1 MSHPPDPA
9 STRRI
14 ALIAAELGLLVLG
27 LGVGA
32 SFTRL
37 FIDWGWLARLAIPL
51 IAAWGVGVATRR
63 GGLRVGAATLVHVLV
78 AVPVLSWVF
87 APGTLLVVLPTPT
100 TATFLRDQVDVA
112 FSSFS
117 DLVAPVPAEDGF
129 LVVIAAGLWVIAA
142 FADTAAIRFRA
153 PLQAAIP
160 YVSSFAAV
168 GILARDSGRT
178 AAAVL
183 FALSLAVYAATQ
195 QALAASQRRWVA
207 GRAAL
212 GTRAVFTATLA
223 VGLVA
228 VLGGMA
234 LGPRLPGGTEPVVDL
249 RDIGKG
255 NGPRTVVSPFVG
267 LRSLLGERSDEV
279 MFTVRADHPA
289 YWRLTSLEEF
299 DAEREIWVSRVT
311 FQRTNGDLPAASP
324 GDVPGETL
332 GQEYRIQGLA
342 GLWMPAAFVPR
353 QVASDEAMN
362 FDAQSS
368 SLILR
373 DRTAEPGLSYGIEST
388 LPDPSAALG
397 AGPAPL
403 RAELDPQYLVDPQ
416 LDPSALGLATSV
428 TAEATDP
435 YQQMLALQNWF
446 RAEFTY
452 DDRVDFSGEPDALGA
467 FLSTRRGF
475 CQQFASAF
483 AQFARALGVPSR
495 VAVGFTPGDP
505 VPFSEP
511 GAEEGDPVVTG
522 AEFVV
527 RGRHAH
533 AWPEVYFE
541 GVGWVPFEPTPQ
553 RGNPQAEDYT
563 GVAPA
568 QAVAPPEQAATTTST
583 TVPPSTFPSTST
595 PRPDRLDATAEPEP
609 DREDPA
615 GRDLG
620 SFALVAAGAL
630 AVLLAVAA
638 TARMVWRGRRR
649 RGDDR
654 AAREAVAA
662 AAWSDALRSLGQLG
676 MRPAPAETP
685 VEFAR
690 RADERLGGPL
700 MAPLAL
706 VETRRRFSASGPS
719 PEACELARRSAAA
732 VGEHV
737 REVTTRRQR
746 VGSLLGR

>member
-9 STRRI
+9 STRRV
-14 ALIAAELGLLVLG
+14 ALVAAELGLLVLA
-27 LGVGA
+27 LGVA
-32 SFTRL
+32 VSFTRL
-37 FIDWGWLARLAIPL
+37 FTDWGWLARLSIPL
-51 IAAWGVGVATRR
+51 VVAWGIAVATRR
-63 GGLRVGAATLVHVLV
+63 GGLRVGSSALVHAVV
-78 AVPVLSWVF
+78 AVAVLSWVF
-87 APGTLLVVLPTPT
+87 APSTLLVVLPTPT
-100 TATFLRDQVDVA
+100 TVTFLRDEVAGA
-112 FSSFS
+112 FSAFS
-117 DLVAPVPAEDGF
+117 DLVAPVPAEGGF
-129 LVVIAAGLWVIAA
+129 LVVIAAGLWVVAV
-142 FADTAAIRFRA
+142 FADAAAIRFRA

-160 YVSSFAAV
+160 YVSTFAAV

-178 AAAVL
+178 TAAVV

-195 QALAASQRRWVA
+195 QALSASQRRWVA

-212 GTRAVFTATLA
+212 GTRSVFTTTLV

-234 LGPRLPGGTEPVVDL
+234 LGPRLPGGAEPVVDL

-255 NGPRTVVSPFVG
+255 DGPRTVVSPFVG
-267 LRSLLGERSDEV
+267 LRALLGERSDEV
-279 MFTVRADHPA
+279 MFTVRADRPA

-311 FQRTNGDLPAASP
+311 FQRTDGDLPPSSPRAIP
-324 GDVPGETL
+324 GDAL
-332 GQEYRIQGLA
+332 GQDYRIEGLG
-342 GLWMPAAFVPR
+342 GLWMPAAFEPR
-353 QVASDEAMN
+353 RVDSEAAMN

-373 DRTAEPGLSYGIEST
+373 ERNAESGLTYRIEST
-388 LPDPSAALG
+388 LPDPGDALG
-397 AGPAPL
+397 AGPGPL
-403 RAELDPQYLVDPQ
+403 RSELDPQYLVDPQ
-416 LDPSALGLATSV
+416 LDPAALLLLPPAAT
-428 TAEATDP
+428 EATDP

-446 RAEFTY
+446 RDEFTY
-452 DDRVDFSGEPDALGA
+452 DDRVDFSDEPDALGA
-467 FLSTRRGF
+467 FLATRRGF

-511 GAEEGDPVVTG
+511 GADEDDPVVTG

-553 RGNPQAEDYT
+553 RGNPQAEGYT
-563 GVAPA
+563 GVAA
-568 QAVAPPEQAATTTST
+568 DQAVAPPEQAATTTST
-583 TVPPSTFPSTST
+583 TVPASTFPTTSA
-595 PRPDRLDATAEPEP
+595 PAQDRLDATAEPEERQN
-609 DREDPA
+609 DGGA
-615 GRDLG
+615 RDLA

-630 AVLLAVAA
+630 AVVVAVAA
-638 TARMVWRGRRR
+638 TARMLRRGRRR

-654 AAREAVAA
+654 AARDAAVAA
-662 AAWSDALRSLGQLG
+662 AWGEALRALGVLG
-676 MRPAPAETP
+676 LRPAPAETP

-690 RADERLGGPL
+690 RADERLGGAL
-700 MAPLAL
+700 MAPLAQ
-706 VETRRRFSASGPS
+706 VETRRRFGASGPS
-719 PEACELARRSAAA
+719 PEACEIARRCAAA
-732 VGEHV
+732 VSDHV
-737 REVTTRRQR
+737 REVTSRRQR